1 MRWTR
6 ARSHV
11 LPRTAGLVSLVADE
25 MVRPNG
31 IVFSPDET
39 KAYVADTGLVGKDR
53 DPRRP
58 ATM

>member
-1 MRWTR
+1 MPRTRTR
-6 ARSHV
+6 AG
-11 LPRTAGLVSLVADE
+11 TTGLVSLVADE